1 MEDSHIKYLL
11 SRIKCGMCGQRYQ
24 NAMIEFMGSFE
35 EFSYFQIT
43 CQICKTQALVTAVV
57 QKDKDSQIVTD
68 VTVDDLVN
76 SDNRTPVSADDLLDM
91 INYLKYFDGDFTE
104 IFPSKS

>member
-11 SRIKCGMCGQRYQ
+11 SRIKCGVCGQRYQ

-68 VTVDDLVN
+68 VTVDDLAN
-76 SDNRTPVSADDLLDM
+76 SDNRIPVSADDLLDM
-91 INYLKYFDGDFTE
+91 INYLKYFDGDFSE